1 MNCIIKIY
9 TFLNCALLLSTTA
22 FSIDLPN
29 DYVQETFQ
37 NSKSL
42 LNEKEVINHLQ
53 ESQEK
58 NENPVVLAI
67 KKDNLELA
75 ELLLMIRRIE
85 ITLDIQTFEF
95 PGYKFNR
102 PYGELEEEAIVWV
115 KKTPITLLNHTW
127 TITDSYTDSVAA
139 KTAVDTSFN
148 ILNIHKI
155 FLSMDGGHA

>member
-95 PGYKFNR
+95 PGYKFN
-102 PYGELEEEAIVWV
+102 
-115 KKTPITLLNHTW
+115 
-127 TITDSYTDSVAA
+127 
-139 KTAVDTSFN
+139 
-148 ILNIHKI
+148 
-155 FLSMDGGHA
+155 